1 MGFWDFLHP
10 QGARD
15 TKRDDLLKD
24 VTGQGDNLHW
34 GKQGFTAA
42 EYAKFVQNMQGIEMS
57 SKQLDVLRAVHD
69 GKPVPGTGELVSPD
83 HTTTQQLMA
92 KSTIDKDG
100 NLHIGKL
107 TVDKPLVEDFTKVM
121 KEGVPDPEFAAM
133 MEKASKD
140 GCHIKQ
146 DLGANSRASSA
157 EKTIWWDSKHV
168 ATDYHNEASMSAR
181 DVLKHETSHEL
192 RDPEITRV
200 LVGIPDGTKTNRE
213 EQAAIEAEHRH
224 MPGYQYQRDSHEA
237 NTVKTQDDP
246 NLAPQ
251 VCKMPEIAVSVTDV
265 TDGKPGS
272 PVYKSSGQLT
282 GTVQG
287 IKVEHETNPDGTL
300 KVNGAATEVI
310 TLQDARGKLQEVRFN
325 ANQFKDVDVEG
336 NYHDHPV
343 KTLTDG
349 VKVGDDIA
357 LKFEPRQQTATL
369 ENHTQGY
376 NKVVDPL
383 ANQVGGASVD
393 YSAQTKESVTPGR

>member
-282 GTVQG
+282 GT
-287 IKVEHETNPDGTL
+287 DGTL